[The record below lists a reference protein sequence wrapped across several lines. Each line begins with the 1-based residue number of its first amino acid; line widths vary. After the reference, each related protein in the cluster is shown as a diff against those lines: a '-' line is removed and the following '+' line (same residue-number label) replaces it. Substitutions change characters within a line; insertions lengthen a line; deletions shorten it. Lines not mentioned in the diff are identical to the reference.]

1 MHLNQH
7 HPQHNHVKE
16 HHHPEI
22 TVDSNVAHYLCVY
35 PASKQEEA
43 NENTPVT
50 GLRGDGEVKLQCNM
64 NRLTLQRCDC

>member
-22 TVDSNVAHYLCVY
+22 TVDCNVAHYLCVY
-35 PASKQEEA
+35 PASKREEA
-43 NENTPVT
+43 NENTPVI
-50 GLRGDGEVKLQCNM
+50 GLRDDEVKLQCNLK
-64 NRLTLQRCDC
+64 RLTLQRRDC